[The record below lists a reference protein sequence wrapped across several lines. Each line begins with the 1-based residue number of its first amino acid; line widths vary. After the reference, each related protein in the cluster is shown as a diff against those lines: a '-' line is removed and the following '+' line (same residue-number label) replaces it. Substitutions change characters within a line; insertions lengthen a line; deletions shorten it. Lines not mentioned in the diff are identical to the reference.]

1 MHQFI
6 KRMILRNSVN
16 AALQRASVYDGSADV
31 QLKREFKEKAKQ
43 WLVAFGNRYSWGKA
57 SKKNWC
63 KEIQSLAKTLTEEFG
78 NYLTGKRLRIG
89 VSQKMISLYLKY
101 LWLCGEDDKK
111 PLFAV
116 LDRRI
121 MKVASVKNPP
131 NWTELDKI
139 DEYKRIGCEINKF
152 AKSKINKKT
161 KKYYSDGAEWEA
173 KEWNDEVDEDD
184 FSIL

>member
-43 WLVAFGNRYSWGKA
+43 WLVTFGDCYSRKKA

-63 KEIQSLAKTLTEEFG
+63 NKVQSLANTLTGEFG
-78 NYLTGKRLRIG
+78 NYLTGKRLTIG

-116 LDRRI
+116 LDRKI
-121 MKVASVKNPP
+121 MKVAGVKNPP
-131 NWTELDKI
+131 NWTKLDDIKKYKCIVSTI
-139 DEYKRIGCEINKF
+139 DTF
-152 AKSKINKKT
+152 AKSKN
-161 KKYYSDGAEWEA
+161 YSDGAEWEA
-173 KEWNDEVDEDD
+173 EKWNDEVDEDD